1 MESLKLVLGIIKETG
16 VFISQ
21 CAYKRY
27 LQRFKRTTV
36 PPAMLYLLLRHGGF
50 VSVSDLLAYLSL
62 HRFEAPP
69 PGIPQPCTLVPT
81 PQRCCG
87 SFCSHSCLIFILWVD
102 ECKIYLPSFEP
113 TTLYPSMHHWWLC
126 HILLPAVRCGSWS
139 WPHSRMT
146 LTFDLSKIKV
156 ALPSGFDHKAT
167 YYLT

>member
-1 MESLKLVLGIIKETG
+1 MFRVVHIKGTFKDSNAPLYHQQCYTCCYATEALCQYRISWHIYLFTDLK
-16 VFISQ
+16 
-21 CAYKRY
+21 
-27 LQRFKRTTV
+27 
-36 PPAMLYLLLRHGGF
+36 
-50 VSVSDLLAYLSL
+50 
-62 HRFEAPP
+62 PP

-126 HILLPAVRCGSWS
+126 HILLPAMRCGSWS

-146 LTFDLSKIKV
+146 LAFDLSKIKV